1 MNTIAEDAREFDI
14 IIQGATGFTGT
25 LVAEY
30 LLRQYGI
37 GDNLRWA
44 LAGRSETKLQQVRD
58 GLGAA
63 ASGLE
68 LIVADSFDKD
78 ALQNLA
84 VRTHVVLTTVGPY
97 ALYGSDLVA
106 ACVNAGT
113 HYCDLAGEVQWIR
126 KMIDTHQDR
135 AQETGAR
142 IVHCCGFDSVPM
154 DIGVWFLQH
163 AAHEKHGVYCESI
176 SMLVKATKG
185 TASGGTLASMM
196 NLIKESREDR
206 SVARTLIHPYSLNP
220 EGERDGPDD
229 RDQTRL
235 IYRKDAKSWTAP
247 FVMAGVNTKVVRRS
261 HALAG
266 YPYGKD
272 FRYDESVLTG
282 RGVSGW
288 LKGALMIAGLG
299 ALVAFASFS
308 PTRKLLQRFVLSKPG
323 EGPDRELQQSGF
335 FNLLQVGKLPDG
347 TIVRGKITG
356 DQDPGYGSTSKMLS
370 ECAVCLAKDDLV
382 ANGGV
387 WTPAAVMAEPLFE
400 RLRRNAGLT
409 FELRD

>member
-1 MNTIAEDAREFDI
+1 LNTIAEDAREFDI

-163 AAHEKHGVYCESI
+163 ATREKHGVYCESI
-176 SMLVKATKG
+176 SMLVKATRG

-220 EGERDGPDD
+220 DGERDGPDN

-235 IYRKDAKSWTAP
+235 IYRDDAKSWTAP

-266 YPYGKD
+266 YPYGKG

-335 FNLLQVGKLPDG
+335 FKLLQVGKLPDG

-370 ECAVCLAKDDLV
+370 ECAVCLAKDDLD
-382 ANGGV
+382 AKGGV
-387 WTPAAVMAEPLFE
+387 WTPAAVMAGPLLE

-409 FELRD
+409 FDLRD